1 MDQNTAEPIR
11 VLQINSGSRSFGGV
25 SSFLYNVYSNIDRK
39 QVQFDFL
46 SPNVTTYEIHRDEI
60 EEMGGR
66 IYELG
71 VTGSI
76 LTKKTRLYKRLYQFL
91 TQHKYS
97 IVHINSGLQYWR
109 SEKRAFHAGSSIHT
123 MPEIPAVP
131 GSRRQL
137 LKH

>member
-25 SSFLYNVYSNIDRK
+25 SSFLYNVYTNIDRK

-46 SPNVTTYEIHRDEI
+46 SPNVTTYGIHRDEI

-71 VTGSI
+71 VTGNI
-76 LTKKTRLYKRLYQFL
+76 LTKKTKKQKRNLVHQA
-91 TQHKYS
+91 
-97 IVHINSGLQYWR
+97 IVDPSNMKQVR
-109 SEKRAFHAGSSIHT
+109 D
-123 MPEIPAVP
+123 
-131 GSRRQL
+131 L
-137 LKH
+137 LCLR

>member
-71 VTGSI
+71 EF
-76 LTKKTRLYKRLYQFL
+76 FL
-91 TQHKYS
+91 
-97 IVHINSGLQYWR
+97 
-109 SEKRAFHAGSSIHT
+109 
-123 MPEIPAVP
+123 
-131 GSRRQL
+131 
-137 LKH
+137 